1 MLLQLLA
8 VLTTPQSLH
17 TLVGNIGGLGKLF
30 KKQVFYINFKLAF
43 RYSDAYM
50 KIPSTTETSL
60 LLEILLAHDN
70 YENKITQHSWC
81 LCYKQFR
88 ATYPAEETTRA
99 TLNGEPSHTSM
110 YLFQYVNLQK
120 LVNLIKAIWG
130 NVKLFQW
137 AKSIEKILR
146 KDKY

>member
-81 LCYKQFR
+81 LCYKQFW

-99 TLNGEPSHTSM
+99 TLNGEPT
-110 YLFQYVNLQK
+110 F
-120 LVNLIKAIWG
+120 
-130 NVKLFQW
+130 
-137 AKSIEKILR
+137 KILFWFLSKIFLIFICTKWVYILKPCFER
-146 KDKY
+146 NKNVLAGKNLKN

>member
-8 VLTTPQSLH
+8 VLATPQSLH

-43 RYSDAYM
+43 RCSDTYM

-81 LCYKQFR
+81 LCYKQFW

-99 TLNGEPSHTSM
+99 TLNGEPT
-110 YLFQYVNLQK
+110 F
-120 LVNLIKAIWG
+120 
-130 NVKLFQW
+130 
-137 AKSIEKILR
+137 KILFWFLSKIFFIFICTKWVYILKPCFER
-146 KDKY
+146 NKNVLAGKNLKN